1 MNLDH
6 FGFKWDKPVTRMIR
20 VINLLRRFW
29 LGETINYND
38 EFFSFKDAKLQIQT
52 MFLKFMVKRDNTIF

>member
-38 EFFSFKDAKLQIQT
+38 EFFSLKMLNFRYKLC
-52 MFLKFMVKRDNTIF
+52 F